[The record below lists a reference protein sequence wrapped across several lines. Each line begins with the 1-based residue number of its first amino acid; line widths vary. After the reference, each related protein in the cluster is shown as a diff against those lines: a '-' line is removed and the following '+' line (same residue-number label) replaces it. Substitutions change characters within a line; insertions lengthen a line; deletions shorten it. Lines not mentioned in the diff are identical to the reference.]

1 MSDPRAEAF
10 SAFIAWSPRATPCE
24 ARVSVSP
31 LRSLLAAVVV
41 CLALTCAAFVVP
53 AGAGAF
59 AHGFSFSRLA
69 LYCHLA

>member
-1 MSDPRAEAF
+1 M
-10 SAFIAWSPRATPCE
+10 
-24 ARVSVSP
+24 SP
-31 LRSLLAAVVV
+31 LRSLLAAVIV
-41 CLALTCAAFVVP
+41 CLVLTCAAFLLP

>member
-10 SAFIAWSPRATPCE
+10 SAFIAWSPRATRSSE
-24 ARVSVSP
+24 RVPVSP
-31 LRSLLAAVVV
+31 LRSLLAAVIV
-41 CLALTCAAFVVP
+41 CLVLTCAAFLVP

-69 LYCHLA
+69 LYCHLS